1 MGLNLALF
9 YLLCNWENYAQGVFL
24 IVCGGENTT
33 FASFNFF
40 KMLSWLKNTQGN
52 DNSTVEELN
61 THKTTELLTWAKD
74 MMKQQRSAAQLS
86 SPLHMVLPLTN

>member
-40 KMLSWLKNTQGN
+40 KMLARLKKPQGT
-52 DNSTVEELN
+52 DNR
-61 THKTTELLTWAKD
+61 D
-74 MMKQQRSAAQLS
+74 G
-86 SPLHMVLPLTN
+86 